1 MPVLNTPWLAIHVS
15 LVMTAY
21 ALLGLTF
28 VTAVAGLVSPASAE
42 RMRRV
47 SLSALYPAEWLLGM
61 GIITGAVWANI
72 SWGRYWSWDP
82 KETLAL
88 VTFLIYALPLHSNVS
103 SLRAPRRYHVYML
116 LAILSVAANY
126 CMKNPDK
133 ALFFVRKVIENGW
146 GLTVCHMVN
155 RSILLVSLIFVNFA
169 VWKKSN

>member
-28 VTAVAGLVSPASAE
+28 VAAVAGLVSPVSAE
-42 RMRRV
+42 RMRRL
-47 SLSALYPAEWLLGM
+47 SLAALYPAEWLLGM

-103 SLRAPRRYHVYML
+103 SLRAPCRYHVYMF

-155 RSILLVSLIFVNFA
+155 RSILRYR
-169 VWKKSN
+169 